1 MTTDVDT
8 ATDATVIVTVTDEAR
23 EMVKGVRAA
32 EENSDTLGLR
42 IAVVGKSGVEYAYDL
57 AFEAISEAAEGDSI
71 VETDGLTV
79 IVPAD
84 SINKLR
90 GATLALPSNSA
101 QGGLVIRN
109 PNRPDPLEGIDIQ
122 LEGDMPEKIN
132 MLLDQV
138 VNPQLAAHGGF
149 TTLSGV
155 DGTKVYLSMGGGCQ
169 GCAISAIT
177 LRQGIEAQLRAA
189 IPEITEIIDVTDHD
203 SGQNPYYTN

>member
-1 MTTDVDT
+1 MTTEVDT
-8 ATDATVIVTVTDEAR
+8 ATDAAVIVTVTDDAR
-23 EMVKGVRAA
+23 EMVLGVRAA
-32 EENSDTLGLR
+32 EEHSETLGLR

-57 AFEAISEAAEGDSI
+57 AFEAIAEAAEGDSV

-79 IVPAD
+79 VVPAD

-90 GATLALPSNSA
+90 GATLALPTNSA

-109 PNRPDPLEGIDIQ
+109 PNRPDPLEGIDIH
-122 LEGDMPEKIN
+122 LEGDLPEKIN

-155 DGTKVYLSMGGGCQ
+155 DDTKVYLSMGGGCQ